1 VTLRQPSSPGSPRV
15 LPTVVVVGLGPA
27 GVDLLTVATLEAIE
41 AHPVRFVRTV
51 RHPSVSVV
59 VGAESFDHVYDTA
72 DTMDEVYHTIA
83 AHLVGQA
90 RVHGTVL
97 YAVPGS
103 PVVAEHTV
111 ELLLADPSVSV
122 ELVPALSFV
131 DLAWVRLGIDPV
143 AVGARIVDGHCFD
156 VEAAGTSGALLVA
169 QCDRPEV
176 LESVKLA
183 VGDMLESAGISD
195 ADAPHLTVLQQ
206 LGGTDEQVVTVPWFE
221 LDRIQPDHLTSVW
234 LPPMGATMSAEVAR
248 LAALVATLRDQCPW
262 DREQTH
268 GSLRPHLLEEAHEVL
283 EALDVLAAMEL
294 ASAHGDTND
303 DTARAADPNIDD
315 TTAPVDVGDN
325 NNAGANNAN
334 SDDPYGHLAEELGD
348 LLFQVVFHATLA
360 AEQGQFTLA
369 DVATGVHDKLRDR
382 HPHVFGD
389 ALATSADEVA
399 GNWEQAKKVE
409 KGRASVFDGIPSGL
423 PALARAA
430 KVLRKASVV
439 PGATGDTG
447 SSDTAGGE
455 TAAGDGRAHVALPDP
470 SQAAV
475 EGDIEGEVGA
485 ILLGVVADARRRGV
499 DPESALRRVTAQFE
513 AAVRAVEAGP
523 T

>member
-1 VTLRQPSSPGSPRV
+1 VTLRQPSTPGSAPS

-27 GVDLLTVATLEAIE
+27 GRDLLTVATVEAIE

-51 RHPSVSVV
+51 RHPAASVV
-59 VGAESFDHVYDTA
+59 AGAESFDHIYDTA
-72 DTMDEVYHTIA
+72 STMDEVYRAIA
-83 AHLVGQA
+83 AHLVHQA
-90 RVHGTVL
+90 TVHGTVL

-111 ELLLADPSVSV
+111 ELLVADPAVAV
-122 ELVPALSFV
+122 VLVPALSFV

-143 AVGARIVDGHCFD
+143 SVGARIVDGHRFD

-183 VGDMLESAGISD
+183 VGDALESAGIAD
-195 ADAPHLTVLQQ
+195 ADAPDVIVLQQ
-206 LGGTDEQVVTVPWFE
+206 LGAPGEQVVTMPWFE
-221 LDRIQPDHLTSVW
+221 LDRVVPDHLTSVW
-234 LPPMGATMSAEVAR
+234 LPPMAATVSGEVAR
-248 LAALVATLRDQCPW
+248 LAALVATLRQQCPW

-283 EALDVLAAMEL
+283 EALDVLATLEAEPADSSAD
-294 ASAHGDTND
+294 ASAGVRDDIHGD
-303 DTARAADPNIDD
+303 IHG
-315 TTAPVDVGDN
+315 DVQG
-325 NNAGANNAN
+325 
-334 SDDPYGHLAEELGD
+334 DPYGDLAEELGD

-360 AEQGQFTLA
+360 TEQGQFTLA

-389 ALATSADEVA
+389 ASASSAAEVA
-399 GNWEQAKKVE
+399 GSWEQAKKVE
-409 KGRASVFDGIPSGL
+409 KGRASVFDGIPAGL

-439 PGATGDTG
+439 SGASGGNATDGNA
-447 SSDTAGGE
+447 TANDADRP
-455 TAAGDGRAHVALPDP
+455 TPDPFALPDP
-470 SQAAV
+470 ADAASA
-475 EGDIEGEVGA
+475 GDVDGEVGA
-485 ILLGVVADARRRGV
+485 MLLAVVAFARERGV
-499 DPESALRRVTAQFE
+499 DPESALRAVSARYE
-513 AAVRAVEAGP
+513 ASVRDVEAS
-523 T
+523 TAEASTAEASTD

>member
-1 VTLRQPSSPGSPRV
+1 VTLRQPSTPGSAHR

-27 GVDLLTVATLEAIE
+27 GGDLLTVATLEAIE

-51 RHPSVSVV
+51 RHPAASVV

-72 DTMDEVYHTIA
+72 STMDEVYGTIA
-83 AHLVGQA
+83 AHLVHQA
-90 RVHGTVL
+90 TVHGTVL

-111 ELLLADPSVSV
+111 ELLVADPAVAV

-143 AVGARIVDGHCFD
+143 AAGARIVDGHRFD

-183 VGDMLESAGISD
+183 VGDALEAAGITD
-195 ADAPHLTVLQQ
+195 ADAPDVIVLQQ
-206 LGGTDEQVVTVPWFE
+206 LGAPGEQVVAMPWFE
-221 LDRIQPDHLTSVW
+221 LDRVVPDHLTSIW
-234 LPPMGATMSAEVAR
+234 LPPMAATVSGEVAR
-248 LAALVATLRDQCPW
+248 LAALVATLRQQCPW

-283 EALDVLAAMEL
+283 EALDVLAAIE
-294 ASAHGDTND
+294 AAPADSSADSP
-303 DTARAADPNIDD
+303 AD
-315 TTAPVDVGDN
+315 VQG
-325 NNAGANNAN
+325 
-334 SDDPYGHLAEELGD
+334 DPYGDLAEELGD

-360 AEQGQFTLA
+360 TEQGQFTLA
-369 DVATGVHDKLRDR
+369 DVAAGVHDKLRDR

-389 ALATSADEVA
+389 ASASSAAEVA
-399 GNWEQAKKVE
+399 GSWEQAKKVE
-409 KGRASVFDGIPSGL
+409 KGRASVFDGIPAGL

-439 PGATGDTG
+439 SGASGGNVADGNATDGNATGGDASARNATATG
-447 SSDTAGGE
+447 AGRE
-455 TAAGDGRAHVALPDP
+455 TPDPFALPDP
-470 SQAAV
+470 ADAASA
-475 EGDIEGEVGA
+475 GDVDGEVGA
-485 ILLGVVADARRRGV
+485 MLLALVALARERGV
-499 DPESALRRVTAQFE
+499 DPESALRLVSARYE
-513 AAVRAVEAGP
+513 ASVRDLEAG
-523 T
+523 TG

>member
-1 VTLRQPSSPGSPRV
+1 MTLRQPSSPGSPRV

-206 LGGTDEQVVTVPWFE
+206 LGGPDEQVVTVPWFE

-234 LPPMGATMSAEVAR
+234 LPPMGATLSAEVAR

-303 DTARAADPNIDD
+303 DTAH
-315 TTAPVDVGDN
+315 
-325 NNAGANNAN
+325 AN

-348 LLFQVVFHATLA
+348 LLFQVVFHSTLA